1 MYPIPTNLPH
11 ILLTIWDGETSQDPN
26 WSADNPAL
34 GQCAATSG
42 ALFDL
47 FGLPLSRCWAITPE
61 GERISHYCNGKDD
74 YTESQFPDGTVLEL
88 RNGPQGP
95 DARAYLAEN
104 ADTEARID
112 LVKARLLAHIS
123 Q

>member
-1 MYPIPTNLPH
+1 MPSIPNNLQD
-11 ILLTIWDGETSQDPN
+11 ILLNIWDEETTQDPN
-26 WSADNPAL
+26 WSKENPSL

-61 GERISHYCNGKDD
+61 GERISHYCNGEDD
-74 YTESQFPDGTVLEL
+74 YTEEQFPEGTVLQL
-88 RNGPQGP
+88 RDGPQGAK
-95 DARAYLAEN
+95 ARAYLAEN
-104 ADTEARID
+104 ENTESRIE
-112 LVKARLLAHIS
+112 LIKSRILQHIS